1 MRRILPYFCALGLLL
16 LLAQATWAQDPFV
29 VEVKGGR
36 ANGFL
41 LYAHQKVGKVEW
53 RKVSDGSTQEREY
66 ELSETIHTSQGDYK
80 AAFIFLDEGEG
91 ERYQVTLPESK
102 ESYHNTFYGLRCR
115 NEISIERWGSIH
127 WVCLEEAFAGCN
139 VTITASGRPYLAT
152 RSLRRMFAESTLNTN
167 NLADWD
173 VSGVEDFDGMF
184 EGCTRFNGSLA
195 NWNVCSA
202 RTMRR
207 MFAGATSFSQ
217 SLAPWGTQVQ
227 NLGRADDMFAGAVA
241 YNESLAHWQ
250 LASCETLGIGGS
262 GMSAAN
268 YAATLKGWATNP
280 SIAKNVTL
288 GASGLCYSD
297 ALEAHK
303 KLIDTKQWHFV
314 GDYSGEAIAAP
325 GLNPFVTRWSPNF
338 TGDLAI
344 PVYGKNMTI
353 TWKDNTDGATGTITG
368 VTVFSPAECYSIR
381 VTSGHTYEV
390 SVAPEGVVA
399 FRMKEMPSKASLAS
413 VEKWGDVAWQSMHA
427 AFYGC
432 PNVTFASNAGTPN
445 LAAATDLSYMFA
457 GCANFDT
464 DISDWDVSNVTNM
477 RAMFSGC
484 RQFKSSLN
492 EWGSKLA
499 KVTDMGE
506 MFDGCVLFNPTL
518 SSWDVSA
525 VRNMHAMF
533 RGCEAFDQDLS
544 SWWNKVVY
552 VTDMSYLFAGCKV
565 YNQSIDSWNTKS
577 VTTMRSMFEGATL
590 YNQPVGG
597 WSVEQVEDMTD
608 IFSHTAFNQPLG
620 SWKLAKCRNLSFTD
634 AKFSIENYCSSLTAW
649 AAKKSELVHGMR
661 VGIEAHLSSRFAEE
675 TNGNPTTA
683 HNTLETEN
691 HWIFQEE
698 YTAKG
703 KDDRYR
709 AFLRPFQKSTVRVGE
724 EFQFVFYY
732 DTKYPYGGLSN
743 YWNSSLFT
751 RKYIHIDE
759 IKGKVTSSFSVNR
772 KPTST
777 DESRY
782 IYGYN
787 DNDSDYR
794 CYIIYTILD
803 TNEEPLDPKPVTL
816 SAPSEVM
823 VFEGKKTDIEVKVT
837 TEATDK
843 SVSVSVDG
851 LQDPTVLAR
860 YAGGTSNGAKVEIN
874 GYAVGEYLVRAYS
887 THNPA
892 AEPAVIRVRVVPA
905 FSFTKLHDMTLKVGE
920 TSQPMLEV
928 DGRLYSGAL
937 KWTVT
942 PDEAAGGDLVDI
954 APNGAF
960 TGKRVGAGTIRVSSL
975 VQPAVLPTT
984 AEITVTAAETG
995 NALTLATPP
1004 AGVTFTHTPANITN
1018 LQAGTVVTIMV
1029 SAPEG
1034 KNYLATCPGATLK
1047 TLTENKVYQ
1056 VTMGSA
1062 AATFTLVEAAE
1073 VTNPL
1078 ILDVTGYEWKTTP
1091 EAIAALAPGT
1101 LVTLKITNPNND
1113 RLTLTADN
1121 LEIVTVSPNRTYQ
1134 LRMGNT
1140 PVTLK
1145 VTKYTEPTYTLTVN
1159 TGVTGLTY
1167 EADKTLTALHAGDKV
1182 VVTLKN
1188 DEVLPVKHTVTAGVT
1203 CNVIEQYL
1211 KYEVTMPA
1219 GNVTLS
1225 FEKLPNA
1232 ELKVEMGE
1240 LGLTYTTEPASLKH
1254 VLIGSTVTV
1263 RLQNSENILLKCVH
1277 VETGNEVAATT
1288 KNKVFA
1294 FVMPAANATLRFE
1307 RKSVHSLSIQG
1318 NADASD
1324 AFTHEPADLT
1334 ELVSGDEVTF
1344 RLKGSGYV
1352 PSDSFP
1358 FFKITAGSAQ
1368 LTSPETNVFK
1378 VTMGD
1383 DNATLL
1389 ITWKDYLRVNF
1400 IDNGSSGMSYPR
1412 EAQVNGETRTLES
1425 NGYKRTLY
1433 RVKTGDVVVIEIGN
1447 RDNDDVD
1454 IDCNVPVETLVDD
1467 KRYQFVVGEE
1477 NVTFTMQKASFYS
1490 LDYGYR
1496 DGLGLEQE
1504 TSFDLNRLRPGNEV
1518 IFRVTNNPDNHLV
1531 QAAITEGNAELTT
1544 LEENARYQVKM
1555 RASNV
1560 TFRVSK
1566 VFKTLFISTQ
1576 RGSDVNME
1584 VPVNSVVTFR
1594 PTVQNSYLE
1603 SEDVTPELQSD
1614 GTYRFT
1620 MPNKD
1625 VTIYERRPLQ
1635 LTIDNRTEGLEVT
1648 TDLDK
1653 ENLRPGQTVRITVA
1667 NPEGK
1672 RLLILSKKRGD
1683 NSVDVPYTTVTSD
1696 REYTIVMP
1704 AYDVY
1709 FELRLS
1715 KQNPVEVVN
1724 QTSLAYQA
1732 NKPLAGLYTG
1742 DEVELTVNNPE
1753 NADLLV
1759 AWEGGRELE
1768 SIEANKRYKF
1778 TVTEGYSKII
1788 IRLRPVFYTLTI
1800 DNPYDLSY
1808 RLRDSEGNLKNL
1820 ERCEA
1825 EEKLT
1830 LRLSDAED
1838 IVFKVTRS
1846 DNGDVTLV
1854 KGKTEEDA
1862 WTVFEFTMPASALT
1876 LKLDIAVSTVTINKP
1891 RLDIWIGRSEA
1902 LTATVYPERLVE
1914 RSVRWEVVDNTIAT
1928 VDIYGTVQ
1936 GMAKGHTQVK
1946 AISKADESKFAVCDV
1961 YVDTPQALQSIAF
1974 SPENLKVGYGTSR
1987 PLQLVFNPKNFPDK
2001 GVTYSVKDENVCT
2014 VSSDGVVRGLAKG
2027 KTEVYAVSNVN
2038 VDIKATCVV
2047 EVIDAVPLKDIAFR
2061 KEHIT
2066 LAVGATQKDLIS
2078 FTPANASNQM
2088 VEWRIENNS
2097 IVSVDRFGELTAL
2110 SIGETNVTAKSY
2122 ELDKTITMKV
2132 TVTEFVRLESLSM
2145 AESTVKMKVGQT
2157 KNLLVN
2163 FKPANT
2169 TQRSLTWES
2178 SNPKVVTVS
2187 AGYLTAVGE
2196 GTATIY
2202 ATCKDANKTT
2212 QCAVTVEPAQ
2222 PEAVEDVALSQVSIA
2237 PNPFEAQLRLRHEV
2251 LEGAT
2256 YELLN
2261 TAGQCLRT
2269 GVLTGAETVLE
2280 TTDLPAGLYLL
2291 RVRLGGVSK
2300 TFRVVK
2306 R

>member
-184 EGCTRFNGSLA
+184 EGCTHFNGSLA

-262 GMSAAN
+262 GMSATN

-280 SIAKNVTL
+280 SIAKSVTL

-314 GDYSGEAIAAP
+314 GDYSGKAIAAP

-353 TWKDNTDGATGTITG
+353 TWKDNTDGATGTIAG

-399 FRMKEMPSKASLAS
+399 FRMKEMTHKASLAS

-544 SWWNKVVY
+544 SWWNKVVN

-634 AKFSIENYCSSLTAW
+634 AKFEHSMYDQSLKGW
-649 AAKKSELVHGMR
+649 SAKRNELVYGLK
-661 VGIEAHLSSRFAEE
+661 VCVSIYGTSGISDEGIAAHHA
-675 TNGNPTTA
+675 
-683 HNTLETEN
+683 LEKEN
-691 HWIFQEE
+691 HWSFQEW
-698 YTAKG
+698 YDMKHLYGNRKVYAN
-703 KDDRYR
+703 
-709 AFLRPFQKSTVRVGE
+709 PFQKKTVRVGE
-724 EFQFVFYY
+724 TFEFCVFYKGPQSEVKISPASGY
-732 DTKYPYGGLSN
+732 FSLESKVFEIGED
-743 YWNSSLFT
+743 SSV
-751 RKYIHIDE
+751 
-759 IKGKVTSSFSVNR
+759 GKVTSRVKVLSKDGGSGDRCINYWFS
-772 KPTST
+772 SGE
-777 DESRY
+777 DLY
-782 IYGYN
+782 WY
-787 DNDSDYR
+787 
-794 CYIIYTILD
+794 YTILD

-843 SVSVSVDG
+843 SVGVSVDG

-960 TGKRVGAGTIRVSSL
+960 TGKRVGAGTIRVASL
-975 VQPAVLPTT
+975 VQPAVLPAT
-984 AEITVTAAETG
+984 AEITVTAAETE

-1004 AGVTFTHTPANITN
+1004 AGVTFTHTPANITS

-1121 LEIVTVSPNRTYQ
+1121 LEIVTMSPNRTYQ

-1225 FEKLPNA
+1225 FEELPNA

-1263 RLQNSENILLKCVH
+1263 RLQNSENIPLKCVH

-1318 NADASD
+1318 HIDDASD

-1383 DNATLL
+1383 DDATLL

-1412 EAQVNGETRTLES
+1412 EAQVNSETRTLES
-1425 NGYKRTLY
+1425 NGYRRTLY
-1433 RVKTGDVVVIEIGN
+1433 RVKTGDVVMIEIGN
-1447 RDNDDVD
+1447 NDNDDVD
-1454 IDCNVPVETLVDD
+1454 IDCNVPVETLVND

-1490 LDYGYR
+1490 LDYGYSG
-1496 DGLGLEQE
+1496 GLGLEQE

-1531 QAAITEGNAELTT
+1531 RAAITEGNAELTT

-1560 TFRVSK
+1560 SFRVSK

-1576 RGSDVNME
+1576 HGSDVNME

-1635 LTIDNRTEGLEVT
+1635 LTIDNRTGGLEVT

-1709 FELRLS
+1709 FLLELS

-1778 TVTEGYSKII
+1778 TVTEGYAKII

-1914 RSVRWEVVDNTIAT
+1914 RSVRWEVADNTVAT

-2169 TQRSLTWES
+2169 TQRALTWES

-2222 PEAVEDVALSQVSIA
+2222 PEAVEDAALSQVSIA

-2251 LEGAT
+2251 LDGAT

-2261 TAGQCLRT
+2261 TAGQSLRT
-2269 GVLTGAETVLE
+2269 GALTGAETVLE
-2280 TTDLPAGLYLL
+2280 TADLPAGLYLL
-2291 RVRLGGVSK
+2291 QVRLGSVSK

>member
-195 NWNVCSA
+195 NWNVGSA

-280 SIAKNVTL
+280 SIAKSVTL

-325 GLNPFVTRWSPNF
+325 GLKPFVTRWSPNF

-353 TWKDNTDGATGTITG
+353 TWKDNTDGATGTIAG
-368 VTVFSPAECYSIR
+368 VTVSSPAECYSIR

-399 FRMKEMPSKASLAS
+399 FRMKEMTHKASLAS

-544 SWWNKVVY
+544 SWWNKVVN

-634 AKFSIENYCSSLTAW
+634 AKFEHSMYDQSLKGW
-649 AAKKSELVHGMR
+649 SAKRNELVYGLK
-661 VGIEAHLSSRFAEE
+661 VSVSIYGISGISDEGIAAHHA
-675 TNGNPTTA
+675 
-683 HNTLETEN
+683 LEKEN
-691 HWIFQEE
+691 HWSFQEW
-698 YTAKG
+698 YDMKPLYGNRKVYAN
-703 KDDRYR
+703 
-709 AFLRPFQKSTVRVGE
+709 PFQKKTVRVGE
-724 EFQFVFYY
+724 IFEFCFFYKGPQNEVHINPASGYFSLESKVFEIGE
-732 DTKYPYGGLSN
+732 DSSVGKVMGRVKVLSKDGGSGDRRIN
-743 YWNSSLFT
+743 YWFSSGEDL
-751 RKYIHIDE
+751 YW
-759 IKGKVTSSFSVNR
+759 
-772 KPTST
+772 
-777 DESRY
+777 Y
-782 IYGYN
+782 
-787 DNDSDYR
+787 
-794 CYIIYTILD
+794 YTILD

-823 VFEGKKTDIEVKVT
+823 VFEGKKTDVEIKVT

-905 FSFTKLHDMTLKVGE
+905 FSFTKLNDMTLKVGE
-920 TSQPMLEV
+920 TSQPVLEV

-937 KWTVT
+937 KWTVM

-975 VQPAVLPTT
+975 VQPAVPPTT

-1101 LVTLKITNPNND
+1101 LVTLKITNPHND

-1167 EADKTLTALHAGDKV
+1167 EADKTLTALHASDKV

-1203 CNVIEQYL
+1203 CNVVEQYL

-1225 FEKLPNA
+1225 FEELPNA

-1240 LGLTYTTEPASLKH
+1240 LGLTYSTEPASLKH
-1254 VLIGSTVTV
+1254 VLIGSTVTL
-1263 RLQNSENILLKCVH
+1263 RLQNSENIPLKCVH

-1318 NADASD
+1318 HIDDASD

-1383 DNATLL
+1383 DDATLL

-1400 IDNGSSGMSYPR
+1400 IDRGSRGMFYPS

-1425 NGYKRTLY
+1425 DGNDRTLY
-1433 RVKTGDVVVIEIGN
+1433 RVKTGDVVVIEIRN
-1447 RDNDDVD
+1447 NDNDDVD
-1454 IDCNVPVETLVDD
+1454 IDSNVPVETLVDD
-1467 KRYQFVVGEE
+1467 KRYQFVVGEG
-1477 NVTFTMQKASFYS
+1477 NVTFTMRKARFYS
-1490 LDYGYR
+1490 LDYGVN

-1518 IFRVTNNPDNHLV
+1518 IFRVTSNPDNHLV

-1560 TFRVSK
+1560 SFRVSK

-1576 RGSDVNME
+1576 HGSDVNME

-1594 PTVQNSYLE
+1594 PTLQNSYLE

-1620 MPNKD
+1620 MPNKN

-1709 FELRLS
+1709 FGLEIS

-1778 TVTEGYSKII
+1778 TVTEGYAKII

-1914 RSVRWEVVDNTIAT
+1914 RSVRWEVADNTIAT

-2169 TQRSLTWES
+2169 TQRALTWES

-2222 PEAVEDVALSQVSIA
+2222 PEAVEDAALSQVSIA

-2251 LEGAT
+2251 LDGAT

-2261 TAGQCLRT
+2261 TAGQSLRT
-2269 GVLTGAETVLE
+2269 GALTGAETVLE
-2280 TTDLPAGLYLL
+2280 TTDLPSGLYLL
-2291 RVRLGGVSK
+2291 RVRLAGGASK